1 MHLIIKGTNIIA
13 AAPRLPARPS
23 APPRCATA
31 PAHRLRRGHTGT
43 AALLGCRPPPTGRWL
58 GPHAPRTSAPAHLT
72 MRHHL
77 AHAPGVGPPA
87 ATALP
92 PASRPGIVATNSG
105 LSPEVSKSISLRG
118 STSRPVSS
126 RPSIIGLTPA
136 QRAACAIVIVL
147 ISHRLLQGRERSPQ
161 ALLRSSSPRKLSLLF
176 VIACLAS
183 AAPRSAQLLHAGA
196 AAPAA

>member
-1 MHLIIKGTNIIA
+1 M
-13 AAPRLPARPS
+13 AAPRSPARPS

-87 ATALP
+87 ATPLP
-92 PASRPGIVATNSG
+92 PASWPGIVSNRSG
-105 LSPEVSKSISLRG
+105 LSPEVSKSISLRE
-118 STSRPVSS
+118 STMRPVSIK
-126 RPSIIGLTPA
+126 PSILELIPA
-136 QRAACAIVIVL
+136 HRAACAIVIVL
-147 ISHRLLQGRERSPQ
+147 ISHRLLQGREREPPSFAQ
-161 ALLRSSSPRKLSLLF
+161 KLQPSQIIAIVCHRMSGIGSASL
-176 VIACLAS
+176 C
-183 AAPRSAQLLHAGA
+183 
-196 AAPAA
+196 PAASRRSCCPCCLKA